1 MKVHLTKQTANVIN
15 GLEMSVHGVGYIILY
30 RESIT
35 AFMDDILH
43 QASDTFLYG
52 WGDLTV
58 TEGVI
63 I

>member
-15 GLEMSVHGVGYIILY
+15 GLEMSVHGVGYILLY

-43 QASDTFLYG
+43 QASDTLFPAVDIIIMVG
-52 WGDLTV
+52 V
-58 TEGVI
+58 T
-63 I
+63 